1 MRGWTHVKINNGKI
15 HYEFS
20 HTKAILSLVSLAGFM
35 LLLVSVVAFG
45 AVVFGSGA
53 LAARLTAPILAVYSS
68 LTLGVLG
75 ALLRLQTNWSKDH
88 KPAIID
94 KFIPPS
100 GNDTGK

>member
-1 MRGWTHVKINNGKI
+1 MKGWTHVKINNGKI

-20 HTKAILSLVSLAGFM
+20 SSKTTKSIISGLGIL
-35 LLLVSVVAFG
+35 LLLVGVIAFG
-45 AVVFGSGA
+45 AVPFSEI
-53 LAARLTAPILAVYSS
+53 AARRLTAPILGVYSS
-68 LTLGVLG
+68 LVLGVLG

-94 KFIPPS
+94 KFVPPT

>member
-1 MRGWTHVKINNGKI
+1 MKGWTHVKINNGKI

-20 HTKAILSLVSLAGFM
+20 SSKTIRSLVSLAGFM
-35 LLLVSVVAFG
+35 LLIVGIFVFG
-45 AVVFGSGA
+45 AVVFGSDA
-53 LAARLTAPILAVYSS
+53 LAERLTAPVLGVYSS

-75 ALLRLQTNWSKDH
+75 ALLRLQSNWSKDH

-94 KFIPPS
+94 KFIPPT